1 MSELELQPENK
12 LSERGLPLKWW
23 PQLAVFLLVIV
34 ELCWVLPW
42 FRMVMQVTTAA
53 PIWEAALVLGGIM
66 LAAYGLGYV
75 LDALRLMKNIQL
87 VGFGIL
93 LAVSLLLAENLL
105 LQKPV
110 FGAVNGLARLDPGAV
125 LVLFFV
131 IWIWWRGL
139 TLSQDVL
146 RPTTAWRRF
155 ELGLLFFMAYLFIAS
170 QVEFYRPG
178 FGIFILFLF
187 SGLLAVVF
195 ARVSYVGINKG
206 SSKNPFDLRWLSS
219 IFGIL
224 GATVALAALVGSL
237 LTGQY
242 RLLLDS
248 LAEAIKLLIAATV
261 FILGLPGLLAS
272 YLLSPLM
279 PWIKGILSKPLGT
292 LFPENPTGLPYP
304 LGQTDYELAPL
315 PVSIQT
321 ICFWALILL
330 VVVVLVA
337 RIRRKLQERR
347 RSTIY
352 EPELLLKKG
361 EAREIIRK
369 ALQDALNGLV
379 GRFRPARRLIVAAR
393 IRRIYTQLMDLCEE
407 LNCPRPASTT
417 PYEFLPDLGELFTTQ
432 TEDLRLITEA
442 YVRVRYGEFPE
453 SNAEIE
459 PVESAWQRL
468 QEEGQR
474 LKRAGVGKLQQADV
488 KEIERGG
495 V

>member
-1 MSELELQPENK
+1 MSELELKPETRT
-12 LSERGLPLKWW
+12 SASQLPLKWW
-23 PQLAVFLLVIV
+23 PQVAVFLLVIV
-34 ELCWVLPW
+34 ELCWILPW
-42 FRMVMQVTTAA
+42 FRMVMQVTSAA
-53 PIWEAALVLGGIM
+53 PVWESALVLGGIM
-66 LAAYGLGYV
+66 LAAYGLGYAMEV
-75 LDALRLMKNIQL
+75 LRLMKNIQL
-87 VGFGIL
+87 AGFGVL
-93 LAVSLLLAENLL
+93 LVVGVLLAENLL
-105 LQKPV
+105 LIKP
-110 FGAVNGLARLDPGAV
+110 AVNGVNSLANLDPGAV

-131 IWIWWRGL
+131 IWMWWRGL

-170 QVEFYRPG
+170 QVSFYRPG
-178 FGIFILFLF
+178 FGVFVLFLF

-195 ARVSYVGINKG
+195 VRVSYVGINKG
-206 SSKNPFDLRWLSS
+206 SSKNPFDLRWMLSVS
-219 IFGIL
+219 GIL

-242 RLLLDS
+242 KLLLDF
-248 LAEAIKLLIAATV
+248 LAEAIKILIAVTV

-272 YLLSPLM
+272 YLISPFI
-279 PWIKGILSKPLGT
+279 PWIKVILSKPLER
-292 LFPENPTGLPYP
+292 LFPENATGLPYP

-330 VVVVLVA
+330 VVVVLIA

-347 RSTIY
+347 LSTVY

-379 GRFRPARRLIVAAR
+379 GRFRPVRRLIVAAR

-459 PVESAWQRL
+459 LVESAWQHL

-474 LKRAGVGKLQQADV
+474 LKHTGVGKLQQAEV

>member
-1 MSELELQPENK
+1 MSDLELQPENRIGSRQ
-12 LSERGLPLKWW
+12 LSLKWW

-53 PIWEAALVLGGIM
+53 PVWVAALVLGGIM

-75 LDALRLMKNIQL
+75 MEALRLMKNIQL
-87 VGFGIL
+87 GGFGIL
-93 LAVSLLLAENLL
+93 LVAGLLLAESWL
-105 LQKPV
+105 LQKPA
-110 FGAVNGLARLDPGAV
+110 FGAKDGLAKLDPGAV

-131 IWIWWRGL
+131 IWMWWRGL

-170 QVEFYRPG
+170 QVDFYRPG
-178 FGIFILFLF
+178 FGIFVLFLF

-206 SSKNPFDLRWLSS
+206 SSKNPFDLRWLGS

-224 GATVALAALVGSL
+224 GATVTLAALVGSL

-242 RLLLDS
+242 RLFLDF
-248 LAEAIKLLIAATV
+248 LANAIKFLIAVIV
-261 FILGLPGLLAS
+261 FIFGIPGLLIS
-272 YLLSPLM
+272 LLIVPIVPWLQGIAPIERVTSTLQSLFRQFDFKEAKSSP
-279 PWIKGILSKPLGT
+279 PLS
-292 LFPENPTGLPYP
+292 
-304 LGQTDYELAPL
+304 
-315 PVSIQT
+315 VSIQT
-321 ICFWALILL
+321 ICFWFLILLL
-330 VVVVLVA
+330 VVVLIA
-337 RIRRKLQERR
+337 RIRRVLQERR
-347 RSTIY
+347 NSTTH
-352 EPELLLKKG
+352 EPDFLLKRG

-369 ALQDALNGLV
+369 ALQDALNGLA
-379 GRFRPARRLIVAAR
+379 GRFRPARRMMAAAR
-393 IRRIYTQLMDLCEE
+393 IRRIYAQLMELCEA
-407 LNCPRPASTT
+407 LNCPRPESTT
-417 PYEFLPDLGELFTTQ
+417 PYEFLPELGEFFTTQ
-432 TEDLRLITEA
+432 TDDLRVITEA

-453 SNAEIE
+453 SKAEIDV
-459 PVESAWQRL
+459 VESAWQRVL
-468 QEEGQR
+468 EEGQR
-474 LKRAGVGKLQQADV
+474 LKRAGAARLQTAEV